1 MVREGVVLAFTRYS
15 ADYLADKHELGWN
28 GVGFRRTIAQPL
40 WTIGLPGQCSAITLQ
55 PRLVTRY
62 IATLHELVRGLAN
75 PRRRA
80 TDLTVRSSFRNF
92 RSTPSGTVQEEG
104 AASTVRR

>member
-92 RSTPSGTVQEEG
+92 RSTPSGTVQEAG